1 MIIAYFISKSAGQYV
16 KYFLYHFT
24 LIPHESIRTH
34 KRPAP
39 NVSGFI
45 AQLVRASD
53 QYREA
58 TGSKPVK
65 ILAFSGLYIRG
76 KLQQKHD
83 ILGET

>member
-16 KYFLYHFT
+16 KYFIYHFT
-24 LIPHESIRTH
+24 LIPHGPIRTH

-45 AQLVRASD
+45 AELVRASD
-53 QYREA
+53 RYREA
-58 TGSKPVK
+58 TGSNPVE
-65 ILAFSGLYIRG
+65 ILALSGLYIRG
-76 KLQQKHD
+76 KLQQQHD